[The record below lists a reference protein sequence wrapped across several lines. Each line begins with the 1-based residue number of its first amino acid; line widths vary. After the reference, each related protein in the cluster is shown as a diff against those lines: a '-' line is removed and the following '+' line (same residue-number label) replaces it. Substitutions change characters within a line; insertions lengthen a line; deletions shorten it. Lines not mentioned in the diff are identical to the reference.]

1 MNAPLFQFNRH
12 REDIE
17 REVVSRAVDT
27 FASSAG
33 DDPLRSYQ
41 LVLNDAAIHEINRLE
56 RLRGRDTVRLD
67 DWKALARRIGRMTE
81 PELVD
86 EAARRAAWYV
96 KDIVGHFDR
105 RVPLRDIGP
114 ARRFERSVQYHR
126 PRARIHSNAG
136 SLFSYRC

>member
-1 MNAPLFQFNRH
+1 MNVPLFQFNRH

-17 REVVSRAVDT
+17 RAVSPLQI
-27 FASSAG
+27 
-33 DDPLRSYQ
+33 PLRLRLETTRFSYQ

-56 RLRGRDTVRLD
+56 RLRGRDIARLD

-105 RVPLRDIGP
+105 RTVMT
-114 ARRFERSVQYHR
+114 RSCPSV
-126 PRARIHSNAG
+126 
-136 SLFSYRC
+136 